1 MEKKDNGQIEID
13 ILFLLRKIW
22 NKKFLI
28 LLVSS
33 LLATIMLVINIFLI
47 KPTYTSTTRIY
58 VVNQN
63 SDASIT
69 TQDLQAGD
77 YLVKDY
83 REIIVSNSVLSDVV
97 EKEGLNYS
105 EGTLSKK
112 IAINIPTNTRIISIS
127 ASDENPQ
134 EASDLANA
142 VREVAAQKIKE
153 ITKVEDVTVLETA
166 KPSSS
171 PSSPQIR
178 RNTLLAFLIGAF
190 ITTLIV
196 LVIELL
202 DDRVKRPEDIE
213 EVLGMTLLGVIPSVD
228 KLK

>member
-13 ILFLLRKIW
+13 ILFLIRKIW
-22 NKKFLI
+22 SRKFLI
-28 LLVSS
+28 LLVAS
-33 LLATIMLVINIFLI
+33 LLATIMLVVNIFLI

-58 VVNQN
+58 VVNQK

-97 EKEGLNYS
+97 EKENLGYS
-105 EGTLSKK
+105 EGVLSKK
-112 IAINIPTNTRIISIS
+112 ISINIPNNTRIISIS

-134 EASDLANA
+134 EASNLANSI
-142 VREVAAQKIKE
+142 REVAAQKIKE
-153 ITKVEDVTVLETA
+153 VTKVEDVTVLEVA
-166 KPSSS
+166 KPSST
-171 PSSPQIR
+171 PSSPKVK
-178 RNTLLAFLIGAF
+178 RNTMMAFLAGGFLAIMIILA
-190 ITTLIV
+190 
-196 LVIELL
+196 IELL

>member
-13 ILFLLRKIW
+13 ILFLIRKIW
-22 NKKFLI
+22 SRKFLI
-28 LLVSS
+28 LLVAS
-33 LLATIMLVINIFLI
+33 LIATIMLVVNIFLI

-58 VVNQN
+58 VVNQKA
-63 SDASIT
+63 DASIT

-83 REIIVSNSVLSDVV
+83 REIIVSNSVLSNVV
-97 EKEGLNYS
+97 EKEKLDYS

-112 IAINIPTNTRIISIS
+112 ITINIPTNTRIISIS
-127 ASDENPQ
+127 AHDQNPQ
-134 EASDLANA
+134 KASILANA
-142 VREVAAQKIKE
+142 VREVAAEKIKE
-153 ITKVEDVTVLETA
+153 ITKVEDVTVLEVA
-166 KPSSS
+166 KPSNT
-171 PSSPQIR
+171 PSSPQVR
-178 RNTLLAFLIGAF
+178 RNTMMAFLAGGF
-190 ITTLIV
+190 LTTMIV
-196 LVIELL
+196 LAVELL